1 MRCPHFQYVHCW
13 YQEGDEPFSQEL
25 YPSCLELWEDL
36 LDRLERGLMFG
47 LVLPRVLLL
56 FVWHIRQQSR
66 AGTIWIPT
74 GLASPYL

>member
-36 LDRLERGLMFG
+36 LDRLERGLM
-47 LVLPRVLLL
+47 
-56 FVWHIRQQSR
+56 S
-66 AGTIWIPT
+66 GTCVAEGTPT
-74 GLASPYL
+74 VRLAYSSAK